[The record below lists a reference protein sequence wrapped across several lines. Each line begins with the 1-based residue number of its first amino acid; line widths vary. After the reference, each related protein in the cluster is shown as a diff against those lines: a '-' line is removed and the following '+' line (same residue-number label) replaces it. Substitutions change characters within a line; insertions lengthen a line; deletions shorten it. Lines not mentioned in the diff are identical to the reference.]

1 MRALRR
7 RDAAFV
13 REQFAGPAMTP
24 MVDVTLVILIFFM
37 ATASVAGREWLFP
50 VSPQAAE
57 ERTEQPARDGLGIPA
72 PIIELVLAIEA
83 GHAVVSGAGLR
94 SIPVEDAGGALAAVL
109 EGVDTDA
116 LSFVLVPSDE
126 VSYDAVVRTRA
137 ELSGLGIGEIGL
149 R

>member
-50 VSPQAAE
+50 VSPQATE
-57 ERTEQPARDGLGIPA
+57 DQTEQPARNSLGIPA
-72 PIIELVLAIEA
+72 PIIELRLGIEN
-83 GHAVVSGAGLR
+83 GRAVVTGAGLR
-94 SIPVEDAGGALAAVL
+94 SIPIEEVGESLAAVL
-109 EGVDTDA
+109 EGVDRSA

-126 VSYDAVVRTRA
+126 VTYDAVVRTRA
-137 ELSGLGIGEIGL
+137 ELSGLRIGEIGL

>member
-57 ERTEQPARDGLGIPA
+57 DAKEPPARDGLGIPA
-72 PIIELVLAIEA
+72 PIIELELTLDS
-83 GHAVVSGAGLR
+83 GRAVVSGAGLR
-94 SIPVEDAGGALAAVL
+94 SIPIEAVGESLAAVL
-109 EGVDTDA
+109 EGVDADA
-116 LSFVLVPSDE
+116 LSFVLAPSDE